1 MKIITEEQALQ
12 LTGNVEVIGS
22 GRKLY
27 AKSQAIIIANNH
39 AHEGTPLLCE
49 YIEKSKTGR
58 SVKRYLPLALH
69 RWGVAIP
76 IPVQGKTFN
85 QERN

>member
-1 MKIITEEQALQ
+1 MKIITEEQAPQ

-49 YIEKSKTGR
+49 YIEKSKSNRT
-58 SVKRYLPLALH
+58 VKRYLPLIQK
-69 RWGVAIP
+69 R
-76 IPVQGKTFN
+76 KEN
-85 QERN
+85 